1 MGPSLAMASFF
12 ISQWLRTINNRYRKH
27 MCSELAR
34 REVEERVRLAKEIGI
49 YADAGTIALI
59 QYLKEQKEVYR
70 R

>member
-1 MGPSLAMASFF
+1 
-12 ISQWLRTINNRYRKH
+12 

-49 YADAGTIALI
+49 YADAGTVALI